1 MFSNKKDLAY
11 YMTLKYVVEIHPNQS
26 GPGFAALIPLLP
38 GCMTQGDTLEEIWK
52 NLKEAKELWLEVAL
66 EDGMEIQEPVVE

>member
-1 MFSNKKDLAY
+1 
-11 YMTLKYVVEIHPNQS
+11 
-26 GPGFAALIPLLP
+26 
-38 GCMTQGDTLEEIWK
+38 MTQGDTLEEIWK